1 MAQLI
6 ADRRDVDFVL
16 HEQMQVTELAKN
28 EKFAEFNKKTVD
40 MVVTEARNL
49 AVKAILPTQKESDE
63 VGCSLEKDGTVKV
76 PESFHQVNALYNEG
90 EWLGMIDEP
99 DYGGQG
105 MPKTLSL
112 AAEEYFIGAN
122 PAFMLYHGLSHG
134 AANLIKTFGTEAQKN
149 AYLPK
154 IYSGKWSGTM
164 LLTEAEAGSDVGAL
178 QTTATPNGD
187 GTYSISGTKIFIS
200 GGEQNM
206 VENIAHPVLARIE
219 GAPAGTRGI
228 SLFLVPKYRV
238 NDDGSL
244 GEFNDVVCT
253 GIEEKMGLHGNATCT
268 LTLGGKGNCVGTL
281 LGEEN
286 KGMRA
291 MFLMMNEARQLVGLQ
306 GFATATA
313 SYLYAVNYARQR
325 VQGKHLTAGK
335 AADAPSVPIIQHPD
349 VRRQLLTMKA
359 YVEGMRSLIYYG
371 GLTHDLEGL
380 AQSDAE
386 KEKYAD
392 RTAILTPIIKGYITD
407 RALEITSHGIQVYG
421 GYGYIQE
428 YPMEQLMRDCRIF
441 QIYEGTNGIQAMDLL
456 GRKLGMKKGQP
467 FMDYLGEMEKT
478 IAEAGKISVL
488 GHVTQRVET
497 AVNRLSE
504 VAVSLAKASVSDN
517 ILNAYAYAHPFLD
530 VTGDVTFAWMHLWRA
545 VLAARK
551 LEKLAGATDMEKFM
565 EKAAKNKDAAFYVG
579 SLKTAEFFATNI
591 LPATMGKLNAIADVN
606 GAAVEMPD
614 ASFGG

>member
-1 MAQLI
+1 
-6 ADRRDVDFVL
+6 
-16 HEQMQVTELAKN
+16 
-28 EKFAEFNKKTVD
+28 
-40 MVVTEARNL
+40 
-49 AVKAILPTQKESDE
+49 
-63 VGCSLEKDGTVKV
+63 
-76 PESFHQVNALYNEG
+76 
-90 EWLGMIDEP
+90 
-99 DYGGQG
+99 
-105 MPKTLSL
+105 
-112 AAEEYFIGAN
+112 
-122 PAFMLYHGLSHG
+122 
-134 AANLIKTFGTEAQKN
+134 
-149 AYLPK
+149 
-154 IYSGKWSGTM
+154 
-164 LLTEAEAGSDVGAL
+164 
-178 QTTATPNGD
+178 
-187 GTYSISGTKIFIS
+187 
-200 GGEQNM
+200 
-206 VENIAHPVLARIE
+206 
-219 GAPAGTRGI
+219 
-228 SLFLVPKYRV
+228 
-238 NDDGSL
+238 
-244 GEFNDVVCT
+244 VCT

-268 LTLGGKGNCVGTL
+268 LTLGGKGKCVGTL
-281 LGEEN
+281 LGQEN

-306 GFATATA
+306 GFAVATA
-313 SYLYAVNYARQR
+313 SYIYAVNYARQR
-325 VQGKHLTAGK
+325 IQGKHLTAGK

-407 RALEITSHGIQVYG
+407 RALEVTSHGIQVYG

-467 FMDYLGEMEKT
+467 FMDFLGEMEKT
-478 IAEAGKISVL
+478 IAEAREISVL
-488 GHVTQRVET
+488 GNVTRRVET

-504 VAVSLAKASVSDN
+504 VAVCLAKASVSDN

-551 LEKLAGATDMEKFM
+551 LEKLAGAADMEKFM
-565 EKAAKNKDAAFYVG
+565 EKAGKNKDAAFYVG

-591 LPATMGKLNAIADVN
+591 LPATMGKLDAIADVN

>member
-16 HEQMQVTELAKN
+16 HEQMEVGELAKH
-28 EKFAEFNKKTVD
+28 EKFADFNKKTVD
-40 MVVTEARNL
+40 MVVSEARNL

-63 VGCSLEKDGTVKV
+63 LGCHLEKDGTVRV
-76 PESFHQVNALYNEG
+76 PESFHQVNALYNDG
-90 EWLGMIDEP
+90 EWLAMIDEP
-99 DYGGQG
+99 EYGGQG
-105 MPKTLSL
+105 MPKTLAL
-112 AAEEYFIGAN
+112 AAEEYFYGAN

-134 AANLIKTFGTEAQKN
+134 AANLIKTFGTENQKKFF
-149 AYLPK
+149 LPK

-178 QTTATPNGD
+178 QTVATRNDD
-187 GTYSISGTKIFIS
+187 GTFSISGTKIFIS

-206 VENIAHPVLARIE
+206 VENIVHPVLARIE
-219 GAPAGTRGI
+219 GAPAGTQGI

-238 NDDGSL
+238 NEDGSL
-244 GEFNDVVCT
+244 GEFNDVLCT

-268 LTLGGKGNCVGTL
+268 LALGGKGNCKGTL

-306 GFATATA
+306 GFAVATA
-313 SYLYAVNYARQR
+313 SYIYALNYARQR

-335 AADAPSVPIIQHPD
+335 NVDAKSVPIIQHPD

-380 AQSDAE
+380 ARNEEE
-386 KEKYAD
+386 KEKYAE

-407 RALEITSHGIQVYG
+407 RALDVTSHGIQVYG

-428 YPMEQLMRDCRIF
+428 YPVEQLMRDCRIF

-456 GRKLGMKKGQP
+456 GRKLGMKKGQA
-467 FMDYLGEMEKT
+467 FMDYLGEMGKT
-478 IAEAGKISVL
+478 ISEARSIDLL
-488 GHVTQRVET
+488 GDVTQRVENS
-497 AVNRLSE
+497 VQRLGE
-504 VAVSLAKASVSDN
+504 VAVSLAKASRSDN
-517 ILNAYAYAHPFLD
+517 ILKAYAYAHPFLD

-545 VLAARK
+545 VIATRK
-551 LEKLAGATDMEKFM
+551 LEKITGGQDMGKIM
-565 EKAAKNKDAAFYVG
+565 EKAAKNKDAAFYLG
-579 SLKTAEFFATNI
+579 SLKTAEFFVTNI
-591 LPATMGKLNAIADVN
+591 LPSTMGKLEAIASIN
-606 GAAVEMPD
+606 GSAVEMPE

>member
-134 AANLIKTFGTEAQKN
+134 AANLIKTFGTESQKN

-313 SYLYAVNYARQR
+313 SYIYAVNYARQR
-325 VQGKHLTAGK
+325 IQGKHLTAGK

-407 RALEITSHGIQVYG
+407 RALEVTSHGIQVYG

-488 GHVTQRVET
+488 GDVTQRVET

-551 LEKLAGATDMEKFM
+551 LEKLAGAADMEKFM
-565 EKAAKNKDAAFYVG
+565 EKAGKNKDAAFYVG

-591 LPATMGKLNAIADVN
+591 LPATMGTLDAIADVN

-614 ASFGG
+614 ATFGG

>member
-134 AANLIKTFGTEAQKN
+134 AANLIKTFGTESQKN

-313 SYLYAVNYARQR
+313 SYIYAVNYARQR
-325 VQGKHLTAGK
+325 IQGKHLTAGK

-488 GHVTQRVET
+488 GDVTQRVET

-551 LEKLAGATDMEKFM
+551 LEKLAGAADMEKFM
-565 EKAAKNKDAAFYVG
+565 EKAGKNKDAAFYVG

-591 LPATMGKLNAIADVN
+591 LPATMGKLDAIADVN

>member
-1 MAQLI
+1 
-6 ADRRDVDFVL
+6 
-16 HEQMQVTELAKN
+16 
-28 EKFAEFNKKTVD
+28 
-40 MVVTEARNL
+40 
-49 AVKAILPTQKESDE
+49 
-63 VGCSLEKDGTVKV
+63 
-76 PESFHQVNALYNEG
+76 
-90 EWLGMIDEP
+90 
-99 DYGGQG
+99 
-105 MPKTLSL
+105 
-112 AAEEYFIGAN
+112 
-122 PAFMLYHGLSHG
+122 
-134 AANLIKTFGTEAQKN
+134 
-149 AYLPK
+149 
-154 IYSGKWSGTM
+154 
-164 LLTEAEAGSDVGAL
+164 
-178 QTTATPNGD
+178 
-187 GTYSISGTKIFIS
+187 
-200 GGEQNM
+200 
-206 VENIAHPVLARIE
+206 
-219 GAPAGTRGI
+219 
-228 SLFLVPKYRV
+228 
-238 NDDGSL
+238 
-244 GEFNDVVCT
+244 
-253 GIEEKMGLHGNATCT
+253 MGLHGNATCT
-268 LTLGGKGNCVGTL
+268 LTLGGRGKCVGTL
-281 LGEEN
+281 LGQEN

-306 GFATATA
+306 GFAAATA
-313 SYLYAVNYARQR
+313 SYIYAVNYARQR
-325 VQGKHLTAGK
+325 IQGKHLTAGK

-380 AQSDAE
+380 AQSDGE

-407 RALEITSHGIQVYG
+407 RALEVTSHGIQVYG

-488 GHVTQRVET
+488 DEVTRRVET

-517 ILNAYAYAHPFLD
+517 ALNAYAYAHPFLD
-530 VTGDVTFAWMHLWRA
+530 VTGDVSFAWMHLWRA

-551 LEKLAGATDMEKFM
+551 LEKLAGAADMEKFM

-591 LPATMGKLNAIADVN
+591 LPGTMGKLDAIADVN

>member
-325 VQGKHLTAGK
+325 IQGKHLTAGK

-380 AQSDAE
+380 AESDAE

-407 RALEITSHGIQVYG
+407 RALEVTSHGIQVYG

-488 GHVTQRVET
+488 GDVTRRVKN

-551 LEKLAGATDMEKFM
+551 LEKLAGAADMEKFM

-591 LPATMGKLNAIADVN
+591 LPATMGKLDAIADVN

>member
-6 ADRRDVDFVL
+6 ADRKDVDFVL

-268 LTLGGKGNCVGTL
+268 LTLGGRGNCVGTL
-281 LGEEN
+281 LGQEN

-313 SYLYAVNYARQR
+313 SYIYAVNYARQR
-325 VQGKHLTAGK
+325 IQGKHLTAGK
-335 AADAPSVPIIQHPD
+335 AADASSVPIIQHPD

-380 AQSDAE
+380 AQSDEE

-407 RALEITSHGIQVYG
+407 RALEVTSHGIQVYG

-488 GHVTQRVET
+488 GDVTRRVEN

-551 LEKLAGATDMEKFM
+551 LEKLTGEADMAKFM
-565 EKAAKNKDAAFYVG
+565 EKAGKNKDAAFYVG

-591 LPATMGKLNAIADVN
+591 LPATMGKLDAIADVN

>member
-134 AANLIKTFGTEAQKN
+134 AANLIKTFGTESQKN

-313 SYLYAVNYARQR
+313 SYIYAVNYARQR
-325 VQGKHLTAGK
+325 IQGKHLTAGK

-407 RALEITSHGIQVYG
+407 RALEVTSHGIQVYG

-488 GHVTQRVET
+488 GDVTQRVET

-551 LEKLAGATDMEKFM
+551 LEKLAGAADMEKFM
-565 EKAAKNKDAAFYVG
+565 EKAGKNKDAAFYVG

-591 LPATMGKLNAIADVN
+591 LPATMGKLDAIADVN